1 VTREIEPAKRY
12 YERLRHDDP
21 SFFLEERI
29 DCPWCNSTDITRHL
43 HTVDL
48 IQQKQGWFALD
59 RCRRCLHIF
68 QNPRLSGTGL
78 SYYYRDF
85 YDGLGATKMR
95 KGFAARGSTYR
106 RRARAVA
113 AVESSPA
120 LWLDVGTGYGHFC
133 ETARTIFP
141 NTSFHGIDASDGIDD
156 GLKSGRI
163 DVAFKEP
170 LEVLAARYP
179 ERYDVVS
186 MYHYLEH
193 TTDPRIELRHAVQL
207 LKPGGLLVIEVPNT
221 QSPMARWLG
230 RYWLPWLQPQHLHFV
245 PASNLAR
252 EMVSLGFTVEHCD
265 SGDPHDPLD
274 LTGALLLAL
283 NAKLPKGNAPWHSGS
298 AGRLS
303 LLVRSA
309 AWPLAMPFL
318 VIARYIDLAVLGP
331 LLRLSQRGNAYR
343 LIARKA
349 WCVKL

>member
-1 VTREIEPAKRY
+1 MTREIEPAQRY
-12 YERLRHDDP
+12 YKQFRHDDP
-21 SFFLEERI
+21 SLFLEERS
-29 DCPWCNSTDITRHL
+29 DCPWCNSIDITRHL
-43 HTVDL
+43 DTVDL
-48 IQQKQGWFALD
+48 IQKKQGRFMLD

-68 QNPRLSGTGL
+68 QNPRLSETGL
-78 SYYYRDF
+78 GYYYRDF
-85 YDGLGATKMR
+85 YDGLGATRMR
-95 KGFAARGSTYR
+95 KAFAARTGSYR

-113 AVESSPA
+113 AVEPQPS

-133 ETARTIFP
+133 ETARTVFP
-141 NTSFHGIDASDGIDD
+141 DTRFHGIDASEGIDD

-163 DVAFKEP
+163 HAAFKES
-170 LEVLAARYP
+170 LDVLSTRYT
-179 ERYDVVS
+179 ECYDVVS

-193 TTDPRIELRHAVQL
+193 TTDPRVELRYAAQL

-221 QSPMARWLG
+221 RSPLSRLLG

-252 EMVSLGFTVEHCD
+252 EMISLGFSIERCD

-283 NAKLPKGNAPWHSGS
+283 NTKLPKGNVPWRSVPPS
-298 AGRLS
+298 RIA
-303 LLVRSA
+303 LLLPA
-309 AWPLAMPFL
+309 IAWLLALPFL
-318 VIARYIDLAVLGP
+318 AIAKCIDLVLLGP

-349 WCVKL
+349 KD